1 MSHTQDV
8 SSHPSCCTLLDFT
21 STLSW
26 FCFPGDTL
34 RSRSLSPLDVP
45 GYSSSLFSRRCGTEG
60 SSAPAWPPS
69 HRFLATLFTSAS
81 LCIFSSW
88 AALGTPPNLNS
99 SCKLH
104 YRAVHR
110 PHMRI
115 PKVRRRWSRARPPHR
130 PLAPGAALGTVQPVH
145 VWTAGTPTF
154 FPKSIKNLPSGK
166 PCSHCLN
173 FSANYNPMHSYKGP
187 DGHCKSLTTHRSHC
201 CSVPFTNNPVTQICQ

>member
-1 MSHTQDV
+1 MFH
-8 SSHPSCCTLLDFT
+8 HPPLVARSQILQALCLGFV
-21 STLSW
+21 
-26 FCFPGDTL
+26 FPADRL
-34 RSRSLSPLDVP
+34 RSRSLSLFLCWMSQVIPPLCSP
-45 GYSSSLFSRRCGTEG
+45 GAAALKE
-60 SSAPAWPPS
+60 APLPPGLPS

-115 PKVRRRWSRARPPHR
+115 PKVRRRWSRAHPPRRPP
-130 PLAPGAALGTVQPVH
+130 APGAALSAVHSVH

-154 FPKSIKNLPSGK
+154 FPKSTKNFPSGK

-173 FSANYNPMHSYKGP
+173 FSANYNLTCSYKGP
-187 DGHCKSLTTHRSHC
+187 DGHCKSLTTHHSHC
-201 CSVPFTNNPVTQICQ
+201 RSVPFTNNPVTQIC